1 MAIIKDI
8 YDADT
13 TGQSRSLSYRFTVD
27 NLDDP
32 LLLSL
37 IELNKKQNKVWRN
50 NCIRYR
56 NISKSIYLCISIF
69 KFPCGSS
76 AV

>member
-37 IELNKKQNKVWRN
+37 IELNKKQNKSVVK
-50 NCIRYR
+50 I
-56 NISKSIYLCISIF
+56 L
-69 KFPCGSS
+69 
-76 AV
+76 